1 MRVSTRNRRTNEE
14 DGKAVGHRI
23 LLPICQSC
31 VTSIA
36 RLTSAGA
43 GTTRLTS
50 GDVQRSG
57 IQQSASA
64 SERIIE
70 RHRRH
75 PAALRPVDV
84 SGWITFAVRSHVRA
98 TFHLMPPTSTRR
110 SVVSSRR

>member
-50 GDVQRSG
+50 VMFRD
-57 IQQSASA
+57 
-64 SERIIE
+64 
-70 RHRRH
+70 
-75 PAALRPVDV
+75 PAFSNL
-84 SGWITFAVRSHVRA
+84 
-98 TFHLMPPTSTRR
+98 LQPPNE
-110 SVVSSRR
+110 